1 MVKLSR
7 DPAQRRPILKEDGS
21 PVTPSDKIISDL
33 LYEQLSPHF
42 PVICEER
49 PPHLLPKD
57 AQTYFLI
64 DPLDGTKYYSQNE
77 KEFAICVGLI
87 RDGKPYYGAIY
98 DPNNETL
105 LWAVQGQGA
114 YWGETALSPLK
125 PPVGGARVFSSGFHK
140 RPEAQSFVQ
149 ALQAH
154 EIREM
159 GSALKFCEMARGHM
173 DLYIRFGP
181 TSEWDTAAAQAI
193 LNEVGMEVIEV
204 ATFKPLLYGK
214 KDFLNKG
221 TVAGHKDLLP
231 HVVELIQDHQLRRTK

>member
-1 MVKLSR
+1 MKLSQ
-7 DPAQRRPILKEDGS
+7 DPAQRLPVLKEDGS
-21 PVTPSDKIISDL
+21 PVTPSDKIISDFL
-33 LYEQLSPHF
+33 FDELSPHF

-49 PPHLLPKD
+49 PPHQLPKNS
-57 AQTYFLI
+57 QTYFLI
-64 DPLDGTKYYSQNE
+64 DPLDGTRYYSQNE

-87 RDGKPYYGAIY
+87 KDGTPYYGAIY
-98 DPNNETL
+98 DPINQKL

-114 YWGETALSPLK
+114 FWGDTALTPLK
-125 PPVGGARVFSSGFHK
+125 APVRGARVFSSGFHK
-140 RPEAQSFVQ
+140 RPEAQAFVQ
-149 ALQAH
+149 ALQAQ

-159 GSALKFCEMARGHM
+159 GSALKFCEMARGHV

-193 LNEVGMEVIEV
+193 LGEVGMGIIEV
-204 ATFKPLLYGK
+204 ATFQPLLYGK

-231 HVVELIQDHQLRRTK
+231 HVVQLIQDHQLRRAK

>member
-1 MVKLSR
+1 MKLSQ

-21 PVTPSDKIISDL
+21 PVTPSDKIISDFL
-33 LYEQLSPHF
+33 FDELSPHF

-49 PPHLLPKD
+49 PPHQLPTD
-57 AQTYFLI
+57 SQSYFLI

-87 RDGKPYYGAIY
+87 KGGKPYYGAIY
-98 DPNNETL
+98 DPNNQIL

-114 YWGETALSPLK
+114 YWGDRVLSPVQS
-125 PPVGGARVFSSGFHK
+125 PTGGARVFSSGFHK
-140 RPEAQSFVQ
+140 RPEAESFVR
-149 ALQAH
+149 ALKAQ

-181 TSEWDTAAAQAI
+181 TSEWDTAAAQVI
-193 LNEVGMEVIEV
+193 LNEVGMDIIDV
-204 ATFKPLLYGK
+204 ATFQPLRYGK

-221 TVAGHKDLLP
+221 TVAGHGDLLP
-231 HVVELIQDHQLRRTK
+231 QVVQLIQDHQLRRAK